1 MAENVMRLERDRM
14 LGTVQANNLDL
25 PERGVALYADVRAS
39 ASLPLPQA
47 EQYLSGTPH
56 ALFDTGLKS
65 RGSC

>member
-1 MAENVMRLERDRM
+1 MRLERDRM

-25 PERGVALYADVRAS
+25 PEEGVALYADVRTS

-47 EQYLSGTPH
+47 KQYLSGTPH